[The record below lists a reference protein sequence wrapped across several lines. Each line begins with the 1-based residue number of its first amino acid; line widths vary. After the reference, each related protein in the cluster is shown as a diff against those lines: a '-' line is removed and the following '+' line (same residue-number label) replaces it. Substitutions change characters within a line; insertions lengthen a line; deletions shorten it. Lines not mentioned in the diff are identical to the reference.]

1 MFTSST
7 IKTFAVVL
15 TLVSPIQ
22 IATRCSVLRGL
33 FRHIDPPSNPG
44 RHIDPPNNPRG
55 LFRHIDP
62 PSNPGRHIDPPN
74 KRNLE
79 VQPLPPIDYYVPR
92 NDDEEKIYLAAVQAV
107 QLEIAN
113 ASAGVSRLQLEQLAG
128 EAAEKQRQELAA
140 VGIYVSAGTT
150 ILIASAAV
158 RAEGKRRNA
167 SYQ

>member
-1 MFTSST
+1 MFTLST

-22 IATRCSVLRGL
+22 IATRCSVPRGL
-33 FRHIDPPSNPG
+33 FRNVDPPSNLGRHIDPPSNLG
-44 RHIDPPNNPRG
+44 RNVDPPNN
-55 LFRHIDP
+55 
-62 PSNPGRHIDPPN
+62 
-74 KRNLE
+74 RNLE

-92 NDDEEKIYLAAVQAV
+92 NDDEKEIYLAAAQAV

-113 ASAGVSRLQLEQLAG
+113 APAGVSRLQLEQSAS
-128 EAAEKQRQELAA
+128 EAAEKKRQELAA
-140 VGIYVSAGTT
+140 VGIYVSATTT

-158 RAEGKRRNA
+158 RAEGKKGKA

>member
-44 RHIDPPNNPRG
+44 
-55 LFRHIDP
+55 RHIDP

-128 EAAEKQRQELAA
+128 EAAEKKRQELAA